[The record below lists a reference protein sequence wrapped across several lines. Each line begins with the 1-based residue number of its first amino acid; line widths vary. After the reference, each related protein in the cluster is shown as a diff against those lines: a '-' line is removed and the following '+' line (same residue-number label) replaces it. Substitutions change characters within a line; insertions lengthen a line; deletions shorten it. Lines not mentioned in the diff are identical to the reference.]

1 MSEPVLTNP
10 LPAAPAAPPVAPPP
24 APVDTSALRRE
35 VQIRSMNLDAA
46 ITTKLVELG
55 HAEAWAPA
63 DVGTHVAGL
72 MRPAAAAPVAAAH
85 QGRSDTGAPRR
96 KPGRNHPGQPVA
108 MEPGSVVG
116 TVSQGPGRAPPPR
129 RGVGLQRLDDQRVRR
144 AAPLNAR

>member
-72 MRPAAAAPVAAAH
+72 MRPAAAAPGAAAH
-85 QGRSDTGAPRR
+85 QGRSDTGAPGASPGAIIPDNPLQWSRDQSWALFHKDPGELRR
-96 KPGRNHPGQPVA
+96 RVEAWAFK
-108 MEPGSVVG
+108 GSM
-116 TVSQGPGRAPPPR
+116 TNAYAAR
-129 RGVGLQRLDDQRVRR
+129 RR
-144 AAPLNAR
+144 